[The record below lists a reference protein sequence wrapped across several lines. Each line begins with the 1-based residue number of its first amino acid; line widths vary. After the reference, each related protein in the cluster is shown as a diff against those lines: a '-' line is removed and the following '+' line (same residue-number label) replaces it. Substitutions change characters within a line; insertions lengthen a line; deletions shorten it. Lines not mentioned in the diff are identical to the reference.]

1 MKTAD
6 LHLHTFFSDGTFSP
20 EEVALRAHGLGLH
33 AIALTDH
40 DTLEGCPRMAA
51 ACAAHGI
58 EFIPGTELTADVRGK
73 EVHILGY
80 WLDAEE
86 PVLKRELRQFQHVRQ
101 QRIHDMVAR
110 INGLGLP
117 LSVETV
123 LGFAQCAS
131 PGRPHL
137 ARALV
142 AAGHATDYDQA
153 FDRFLKVGRAAW
165 VPKAR
170 MAATDAVR
178 LIHGAGGVAVLAHPG
193 LYRDDS
199 LIAPIVEAG
208 IDGLECWHT
217 RHSASAASHYAR
229 LAAEHGLVATG
240 GSDCHGMA
248 KDQPLIGAVRLP
260 YAQVEALHQR
270 RPVSAM
276 PV

>member
-1 MKTAD
+1 MAEKSKAVYDESKIKTLSSLEHIRLRTGMYIGRIGTGAHPD
-6 LHLHTFFSDGTFSP
+6 DGCYVLLK
-20 EEVALRAHGLGLH
+20 EVVDN
-33 AIALTDH
+33 AID
-40 DTLEGCPRMAA
+40 
-51 ACAAHGI
+51 
-58 EFIPGTELTADVRGK
+58 EFIMGNGK

-80 WLDAEE
+80 WLDPEE
-86 PVLKRELRQFQHVRQ
+86 PVLKRELIQFQKVRQ

-117 LSVETV
+117 LSVDTV

-142 AAGHATDYDQA
+142 AAVHATDYDQA
-153 FDRFLKVGRAAW
+153 FDRFLKVGRVAW

-170 MAATDAVR
+170 MPAADAVR

-193 LYRDDS
+193 LYRDDG
-199 LIAPIVEAG
+199 LIPRVVEAG

-217 RHSASAASHYAR
+217 RHSASAAAHYER
-229 LAAEHGLVATG
+229 VAAEHGLVATG

-270 RPVSAM
+270 RPVTAM